1 MSHHKF
7 DSWQRRCA
15 PRSAPS
21 IPRRRRAIRPCIR
34 QQLRRLRPFSPPP
47 PCDPAAVR
55 PWSPSPPPPG
65 GPAAARAAP
74 SGARS
79 PPPQRRRRLAPRP
92 PNGPRGPSSSRRS
105 AAAATSSP
113 PRCLPAQAP
122 KRPPLS
128 LSRARLELPVLCGDG
143 AVLTLEVVYRL
154 SQIVNEIRDDLA
166 EFFFFCWEHDLSEF
180 KCGMA
185 HLFCMYLMYLF
196 IPYAIH
202 FFIVHY

>member
-1 MSHHKF
+1 MHGEPPQIRFLAASLC
-7 DSWQRRCA
+7 S
-15 PRSAPS
+15 PLRSAPS
-21 IPRRRRAIRPCIR
+21 FPHRRRATRPCIR
-34 QQLRRLRPFSPPP
+34 QHLRRLRPFSPPP
-47 PCDPAAVR
+47 PCDPAAALPR
-55 PWSPSPPPPG
+55 SSSPPPPG

-166 EFFFFCWEHDLSEF
+166 EF

-185 HLFCMYLMYLF
+185 HLFCMYLFML
-196 IPYAIH
+196 YAIH
-202 FFIVHY
+202 FLCIIDLVFSWCL